1 MAKGY
6 SKIRMS
12 YDELAY
18 ILSLFDVDT
27 YVFFENQGRS
37 IGVEKAVPLIN
48 DMIRKKWLI
57 PGKNR
62 YMMSSEIRQYV
73 DHIKDHTGLFFV
85 KSNNYNHCHDLLCYS
100 LKNSVL
106 SLEKDYNREEYI
118 LLSLNDAGSFVEMLE
133 EEGYLRNIIPVNEE
147 DLYEAE
153 KYLADYEIHDA
164 LNSLA
169 IKDANNAIL
178 SFECVSEQGEN
189 ERDSFGWIPKDPFA
203 EEDKIQISYIQN
215 VTKIYVYGK
224 ELYPFIVVL
233 KDKYAISIPYNKKNL
248 VRILSGY
255 IMGGL

>member
-1 MAKGY
+1 M
-6 SKIRMS
+6 
-12 YDELAY
+12 
-18 ILSLFDVDT
+18 
-27 YVFFENQGRS
+27 
-37 IGVEKAVPLIN
+37 
-48 DMIRKKWLI
+48 
-57 PGKNR
+57 
-62 YMMSSEIRQYV
+62 
-73 DHIKDHTGLFFV
+73 
-85 KSNNYNHCHDLLCYS
+85 
-100 LKNSVL
+100 
-106 SLEKDYNREEYI
+106 EKDYNREEYI

-147 DLYEAE
+147 DLNEAE

-169 IKDANNAIL
+169 IKDDNNAIL

-203 EEDKIQISYIQN
+203 EEDKIQISYVQN